1 MAAGLMM
8 MKPEVD
14 SIECSGSA
22 DKKIKSLVFSKYAEC
37 CYQTSKAIKE
47 EGSIEK
53 WNAAGKYS
61 KMTYDTDEYIKKA
74 LEVNPLEFR
83 AQYVST
89 EQAADKYAKSGR
101 AKKGYINQMEKLL
114 NIYKKYINTKE
125 PWFYDV
131 MQFSHQ
137 LLLLAA
143 FSKKKKIIDG
153 PGFPKEIYEAI
164 LEFEPMNLKYTGHN
178 PQKELQQA
186 VELKARVRKELK
198 SSE

>member
-1 MAAGLMM
+1 M
-8 MKPEVD
+8 
-14 SIECSGSA
+14 
-22 DKKIKSLVFSKYAEC
+22 
-37 CYQTSKAIKE
+37 
-47 EGSIEK
+47 
-53 WNAAGKYS
+53 
-61 KMTYDTDEYIKKA
+61 
-74 LEVNPLEFR
+74 EVNPLEFR

-101 AKKGYINQMEKLL
+101 AKRGYIDQMEKLL

-153 PGFPKEIYEAI
+153 LGSAKEIYEAI